1 MKNKTY
7 LSDSKLNQLVINQH
21 AEANINIVYTYM
33 VVAIVIFGTIS
44 QIKLT
49 IFLLPSILL
58 LAITIIPFPAISKR
72 LKNKFLSKLLI
83 YNSEIIKDLEVAIKR
98 YNKVKFDANMIEFCY
113 TNDPIHDGIQTSLDD
128 YNSNLEYLRE
138 LMNEMQ
144 IPFSLRLNEDFL
156 DKLDLLLIE
165 HSQDPKKMK
174 KIYNIISVEKSLQ
187 KERKLFADMLDTRI
201 KFDLE
206 IRNRLNLK

>member
-7 LSDSKLNQLVINQH
+7 LSDSELNQLVINQH
-21 AEANINIVYTYM
+21 AETNINIVYTYM
-33 VVAIVIFGTIS
+33 VVAIVIFGIIS

-72 LKNKFLSKLLI
+72 LKNKFLNKLLS
-83 YNSEIIKDLEVAIKR
+83 YNSEIIKDLEIAIIR
-98 YNKVKFDANMIEFCY
+98 YNKVKFDANMVEFCH
-113 TNDPIHDGIQTSLDD
+113 TNDPINDGIQTSLDD

-138 LMNEMQ
+138 IMNEMQ
-144 IPFSLRLNEDFL
+144 IPFSLRLSEDFL
-156 DKLDLLLIE
+156 NKLDLLLIE
-165 HSQDPKKMK
+165 YSQDPKKMK

-187 KERKLFADMLDTRI
+187 KERKLFADLLDTRI

-206 IRNRLNLK
+206 IRKRLNLK